1 MKRNSIHFRAGD
13 LRPGSGRRRHQAPWR
28 LTHCHL
34 VSSIKKAKNMDEPV
48 NLVNSSTKST
58 IIMDEPG
65 KTVDSS
71 ILLAKIMDELAE

>member
-1 MKRNSIHFRAGD
+1 
-13 LRPGSGRRRHQAPWR
+13 
-28 LTHCHL
+28 
-34 VSSIKKAKNMDEPV
+34 MDEPV

-71 ILLAKIMDELAE
+71 IILAKIMDELAE